1 MGRHAGSH
9 PAARFTPDLDSA
21 TLLSVN
27 PPRTLRR
34 RVVLLAVTALAATL
48 LTGGLGPVGAHAGGP
63 VIPPAPTGPQPTHP
77 RPGNIL
83 PPPTPLPAH
92 CTTTGPLFSSLP
104 FPASQI
110 PTYDPS
116 DSESSASLQATNN
129 RGLWAGYAHNM
140 NQFAL
145 IYWSS
150 TTHRLSV
157 LDRFTYQSSYSV
169 AQTERM
175 SVRVVGVTAAGSV
188 IAYVQRPDRSVESDQ
203 GTAYVY
209 IDGHR
214 YEYRREANWTT
225 VIPVGLAAN
234 GALIAEARSGTS
246 TWYVISY
253 SKYSAYSVLYRSTYE
268 PYAAVDSAGDVTY
281 YTPGGQDVLRLASG
295 VTVPIAGFRY
305 GEYSAPLTG
314 GTADSR
320 FIGADSDTDA
330 AASWSVR
337 DVQPGQPLRP
347 RLLMALTSRVG
358 SVPLLVGADGS
369 FITTTADR
377 YVFLRTADNHLAAV
391 PAVAGTSGYIGSSF
405 GLAADG
411 TLAYSGYSDGLPRL
425 LHC

>member
-1 MGRHAGSH
+1 M
-9 PAARFTPDLDSA
+9 
-21 TLLSVN
+21 N
-27 PPRTLRR
+27 RR
-34 RVVLLAVTALAATL
+34 IALLAATL
-48 LTGGLGPVGAHAGGP
+48 LTAVLLTGVLGPVRAHAGGP
-63 VIPPAPTGPQPTHP
+63 VIPPAPTGPQPTRP
-77 RPGNIL
+77 RPGNVL
-83 PPPTPLPAH
+83 PPPTPLAAH
-92 CTTTGPLFSSLP
+92 CTTTGPLFTTLP
-104 FPASQI
+104 FPAGQI
-110 PTYDPS
+110 PVYNPS
-116 DSESSASLQATNN
+116 ASESSASLQATND
-129 RGLWAGYAHNM
+129 RGLWAGYAHNL

-150 TTHRLSV
+150 ITHRVSV
-157 LDRFTYQSSYSV
+157 LDRFTYRSSFSV

-175 SVRVVGVTAAGSV
+175 SVRVVDVTAAGSV

-203 GTAYVY
+203 GTTYVY

-225 VIPVGLAAN
+225 VIPVGVAAN

-295 VTVPIAGFRY
+295 VTVPITGFRG
-305 GEYSAPLTG
+305 GEYSSPLMG

-320 FIGADSDTDA
+320 FIGVDGDTNA
-330 AASWSVR
+330 AASWSAH

-347 RLLMALTSRVG
+347 RLLMAPTSRVDT
-358 SVPLLVGADGS
+358 VPLLVGANGS
-369 FITTTADR
+369 FITVTSDK

-391 PAVAGTSGYIGSSF
+391 PAVASAAGYVQSSF

-411 TLAYSGYSDGLPRL
+411 TLAYSGYRDGLPRL